1 MSLVIQVVV
10 CVSPS
15 TRSKL
20 QALYLRTLVKKK
32 RAGDMKPTLLPLS
45 DIDDIDVEMGHGRKR
60 MVGTPGNRKPS
71 RV

>member
-1 MSLVIQVVV
+1 MPHRSS
-10 CVSPS
+10 VSV
-15 TRSKL
+15 
-20 QALYLRTLVKKK
+20 LRRLKKCLENPDLD
-32 RAGDMKPTLLPLS
+32 RRISFDRLAPLAVLTCSLS